1 MTASFLYCRSKVAL
15 VTLFLALVAGFG
27 AASAG
32 LADDVSQGESAAP
45 AKGIYQRA
53 GQRAINNPEDHVGK
67 RPLTDS
73 VSQPA
78 VVIIIDD
85 VGDNYKQGLAAVELP
100 GPVTFA
106 FLPHSPFG
114 PKLANKAFN
123 NGKDVILHAPMQNT
137 RDRPLGPGALT
148 IDLSRQQFA
157 QVLAGNLDNV
167 PHVQGLNN
175 HMGSLLTTLEPQM
188 NWVMD
193 EVSQRGLFFIDSR
206 TTSDSVAWR
215 VARKR
220 GIPSLRRDVFLDH
233 ERTTEFVHQQFMLTL
248 DIAKRYGSAIAIGHP
263 HPVTVEY
270 LKLALPLLDEQGI
283 RLVTA
288 SALIMEKQD
297 RYKLAQYQQ
306 RHAQAG
312 SPQLH

>member
-1 MTASFLYCRSKVAL
+1 MRVSFFCCRSRIAL
-15 VTLFLALVAGFG
+15 FSTLIALSVG
-27 AASAG
+27 
-32 LADDVSQGESAAP
+32 VSQGASTDVSAGVGASV
-45 AKGIYQRA
+45 YQNVSANA
-53 GQRAINNPEDHVGK
+53 GNRPEK
-67 RPLTDS
+67 QATERSLTDS
-73 VSQPA
+73 VDQPS

-85 VGDNYKQGLAAVELP
+85 VGDNFALGLAAVELP

-114 PKLANKAFN
+114 PRLAKKAFTS
-123 NGKDVILHAPMQNT
+123 GKDVILHAPMQNT
-137 RDRPLGPGALT
+137 HDRPLGPGALT
-148 IDLSRQQFA
+148 VDLNRQQFGR
-157 QVLAGNLDNV
+157 VLAGDLDDV

-193 EVSQRGLFFIDSR
+193 EVDQRGLFFIDSR
-206 TTSDSVAWR
+206 TTSDSVAWQ
-215 VARKR
+215 VARNR

-263 HPVTVEY
+263 YPVTVEY

-288 SALIMEKQD
+288 SALIMEKQE
-297 RYKLAQYQQ
+297 RYKLAQLQQPQQPQQ
-306 RHAQAG
+306 RHAQADQA
-312 SPQLH
+312 QLR

>member
-1 MTASFLYCRSKVAL
+1 MIASFLYCRRRITLAAAL
-15 VTLFLALVAGFG
+15 LALSADM
-27 AASAG
+27 ALAG
-32 LADDVSQGESAAP
+32 LAEGASQGASTGV
-45 AKGIYQRA
+45 AKSVYQQVNQSS
-53 GQRAINNPEDHVGK
+53 GNNTEDQPIK
-67 RPLTDS
+67 RSLTDS
-73 VSQPA
+73 VVQPA
-78 VVIIIDD
+78 LVIIIDD
-85 VGDNYKQGLAAVELP
+85 VGDNYAQGLAAVELP

-114 PKLANKAFN
+114 PKLANKAFTG
-123 NGKDVILHAPMQNT
+123 GKDVILHAPMQNT
-137 RDRPLGPGALT
+137 HNRPLGPGALT
-148 IDLSRQQFA
+148 ADLSREQFGR
-157 QVLAGNLDNV
+157 VLAGNLDNV

-193 EVSQRGLFFIDSR
+193 EVNQRGLFFIDSR
-206 TTSDSVAWR
+206 TTSDSVAWS

-233 ERTTEFVHQQFMLTL
+233 ERTTEFVHQQFMQTL
-248 DIAKRYGSAIAIGHP
+248 EIAKRYGSAIAIGHP
-263 HPVTVEY
+263 YPVTVEY

-288 SALIMEKQD
+288 SALIMEKQE

-306 RHAQAG
+306 RHAQADAK
-312 SPQLH
+312 QLH